1 MIVVTGTM
9 RSGTSMWMQA
19 MQAGGLQ
26 TVGAAFPEPWGER
39 LREANPRG
47 FYESKLL
54 SGIYFG
60 TNPDPA
66 TGAYLHPARSRRLVA
81 KVFVPGLI
89 RTDIAFLDRVL
100 ATVRP
105 WREYAASIARMKA
118 MDGDGLRQV
127 PGLPVSAAM
136 EWFLENFSLIRDI
149 ALRGYPAHIT
159 TYDRV
164 VRNPRTEVREVM
176 RWIGLGDWKKAQRSI
191 DPSLRTQREGGS
203 VALPDDLD
211 ASEIELL
218 DELYE
223 ALNQAGSLS
232 PALVSRLNDL
242 EQALRPRVVAA
253 RGAAR
258 DVYRE
263 ILLEAEVTP
272 SPEPLET

>member
-19 MQAGGLQ
+19 MRAGGLQ

-54 SGIYFG
+54 SGIYFA

-66 TGAYLHPARSRRLVA
+66 TGSYIHPSTSRELVA

-105 WREYAASIARMKA
+105 WREYASSVARMRA
-118 MDGDGLRQV
+118 MDDGGLREV

-136 EWFLENFSLIRDI
+136 EWFLENFSLVRDI
-149 ALRGYPAHIT
+149 ALRGYPAHVT
-159 TYDRV
+159 TYGRV
-164 VRNPRTEVREVM
+164 VRDPRAEVLAVM
-176 RWIGLGDWKKAQRSI
+176 RWVGVGDPKKAYRSI
-191 DPSLRTQREGGS
+191 DPSLRTQRRGAV
-203 VALPDDLD
+203 VAPPQDLD
-211 ASEIELL
+211 ASEVALL
-218 DELYE
+218 DDLYE
-223 ALNQAGSLS
+223 ALDQDGVLA
-232 PALVSRLNDL
+232 PTLVSRLNDL
-242 EQALRPRVVAA
+242 DQALRPRVVAA
-253 RGAAR
+253 RAAAR
-258 DVYRE
+258 DLYRE
-263 ILLEAEVTP
+263 VLLEAEGRTQ
-272 SPEPLET
+272 L

>member
-118 MDGDGLRQV
+118 MDGDGLAARLGSDTARARATAVSERASPRQLRIHSSGG
-127 PGLPVSAAM
+127 PRGGSAAG
-136 EWFLENFSLIRDI
+136 S
-149 ALRGYPAHIT
+149 A
-159 TYDRV
+159 
-164 VRNPRTEVREVM
+164 
-176 RWIGLGDWKKAQRSI
+176 
-191 DPSLRTQREGGS
+191 GG
-203 VALPDDLD
+203 
-211 ASEIELL
+211 AS
-218 DELYE
+218 
-223 ALNQAGSLS
+223 G
-232 PALVSRLNDL
+232 R
-242 EQALRPRVVAA
+242 
-253 RGAAR
+253 
-258 DVYRE
+258 
-263 ILLEAEVTP
+263 
-272 SPEPLET
+272 